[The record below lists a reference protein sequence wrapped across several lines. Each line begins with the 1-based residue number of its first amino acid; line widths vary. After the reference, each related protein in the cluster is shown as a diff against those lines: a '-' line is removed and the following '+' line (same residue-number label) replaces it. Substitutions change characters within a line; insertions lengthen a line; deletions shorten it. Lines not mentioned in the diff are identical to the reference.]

1 MKERRK
7 AAHNKTLYVVF
18 WEHRFGVDFLA
29 AFTSKKKA
37 DKYCQDYN
45 NKKGLANAFVID
57 EYKLNDRRI

>member
-1 MKERRK
+1 MIERRK
-7 AAHNKTLYVVF
+7 AVKYKTLYVVF

-37 DKYCQDYN
+37 DKYCVEYN
-45 NKKGLANAFVID
+45 KRQGISHAFVSD